1 MPYTQAQKKATY
13 KWISNH
19 RDEWNDMC
27 KTNYKTYY
35 ERNAEKLRQKKLE
48 HYYAM
53 RELEIFRKILL

>member
-19 RDEWNDMC
+19 REDWNELC
-27 KTNYKTYY
+27 KANYKTYY
-35 ERNAEKLRQKKLE
+35 DKNAEKLRQKKLE
-48 HYYAM
+48 RYYAM